1 MAFYSYTPSGV
12 CSRQIVFELE
22 DGKLSNIKF
31 TGGCPGNLA
40 AISKLLDGA
49 DALETVKDLPTVT
62 GMTTINAT
70 HDAEKDMGIVEIRDG
85 KKTFIGIVKPE
96 V

>member
-12 CSRQIVFELE
+12 CSKQIVFELE

-49 DALETVKDLPTVT
+49 DALETVKKLQGNDCGGRGTSCADQL
-62 GMTTINAT
+62 AT
-70 HDAEKDMGIVEIRDG
+70 AVALALEEQ
-85 KKTFIGIVKPE
+85 KK
-96 V
+96 

>member
-12 CSRQIVFELE
+12 CSRQIVFELD

-49 DALETVKDLPTVT
+49 DAAETVKKLQGNDCGGRGTSCADQLAIAVSL
-62 GMTTINAT
+62 ALQEQE
-70 HDAEKDMGIVEIRDG
+70 A
-85 KKTFIGIVKPE
+85 KKGE
-96 V
+96 GAA

>member
-12 CSRQIVFELE
+12 CSKQIVFELK

-31 TGGCPGNLA
+31 TGGSPGNLA

-49 DALETVKDLPTVT
+49 DALETVKKLHGNDCGGRGTSCADQL
-62 GMTTINAT
+62 AT
-70 HDAEKDMGIVEIRDG
+70 AVALALEEQ
-85 KKTFIGIVKPE
+85 KK
-96 V
+96 

>member
-12 CSRQIVFELE
+12 CSKQIVFELK
-22 DGKLSNIKF
+22 DGKLRNIKF

-49 DALETVKDLPTVT
+49 DALETVKKLQGNDCGGRGTSCADQLAMAV
-62 GMTTINAT
+62 AL
-70 HDAEKDMGIVEIRDG
+70 ALEEQ
-85 KKTFIGIVKPE
+85 KK
-96 V
+96 